1 MKRFLL
7 SSALLSTLAL
17 VQAGTVADYA
27 KASMDTLNLID
38 TFTASIKPILSDSD
52 SADGLITSIK
62 GLYSKLNVVG
72 SSGFAYA
79 F

>member
-38 TFTASIKPILSDSD
+38 TFTASIKPIGITGDTDKL
-52 SADGLITSIK
+52 LISIK
-62 GLYSKLNVVG
+62 SLYSKLNVVG